1 MARTRRPGQGLAA
14 SRANFREFEAPFATK
29 LRMLLRN
36 NWTKLRTHENC
47 CGNDGEPGC

>member
-1 MARTRRPGQGLAA
+1 MSRRRPGQGLAA
-14 SRANFREFEAPFATK
+14 ARANWREFDAAFGTK

-36 NWTKLRTHENC
+36 NWTKIRTRKDC